1 MKTKEVK
8 IKKYEAWLS
17 SETMHKGSIN
27 WLSELRFAKDEAL
40 FFDDLVKSYTLQL
53 IDSEHFAE
61 SKKIVDQLSVLQKE
75 TNVLIDVVVKHERGL
90 KIMVDGIDNIK
101 EENAY
106 KEEHGK
112 LIIIISEFLN
122 KYRTI
127 KSQLFALVKSI
138 IKEGK
143 QKRLLQ

>member
-1 MKTKEVK
+1 M
-8 IKKYEAWLS
+8 
-17 SETMHKGSIN
+17 
-27 WLSELRFAKDEAL
+27 
-40 FFDDLVKSYTLQL
+40 
-53 IDSEHFAE
+53 
-61 SKKIVDQLSVLQKE
+61 
-75 TNVLIDVVVKHERGL
+75 LIDVVVKHERGL

-112 LIIIISEFLN
+112 LIITISEFLN